1 MGWHQASPI
10 FLFAESR
17 WYMNRMTQI
26 PFWERYT
33 MSVEEA
39 AAYFRVGEN
48 KLRKLISE
56 DNDAD
61 YILWNGNRP
70 QIKRKKF
77 EEYIDRHNLI

>member
-1 MGWHQASPI
+1 
-10 FLFAESR
+10 
-17 WYMNRMTQI
+17 MNRMTQI

-70 QIKRKKF
+70 QIKRKKV
-77 EEYIDRHNLI
+77 EEYIDSHNLS

>member
-1 MGWHQASPI
+1 
-10 FLFAESR
+10 
-17 WYMNRMTQI
+17 MNRMTQI

-39 AAYFRVGEN
+39 AAYFRVAEN

>member
-1 MGWHQASPI
+1 
-10 FLFAESR
+10 
-17 WYMNRMTQI
+17 MNRMTQI

-70 QIKRKKF
+70 QIKRKKI

>member
-1 MGWHQASPI
+1 
-10 FLFAESR
+10 
-17 WYMNRMTQI
+17 MNRMTQI

-70 QIKRKKF
+70 QIKRKSLKS
-77 EEYIDRHNLI
+77 I

>member
-1 MGWHQASPI
+1 
-10 FLFAESR
+10 
-17 WYMNRMTQI
+17 MNRMTQI

-61 YILWNGNRP
+61 YILW
-70 QIKRKKF
+70 KRQQTSNQTQKV
-77 EEYIDRHNLI
+77 

>member
-1 MGWHQASPI
+1 
-10 FLFAESR
+10 
-17 WYMNRMTQI
+17 MNRMTQI

-56 DNDAD
+56 DKDAD

>member
-1 MGWHQASPI
+1 
-10 FLFAESR
+10 
-17 WYMNRMTQI
+17 MNRTTQI

-77 EEYIDRHNLI
+77 EEYIDRHNSI

>member
-1 MGWHQASPI
+1 
-10 FLFAESR
+10 
-17 WYMNRMTQI
+17 MNRMTQI
-26 PFWERYT
+26 PFWERYP

>member
-1 MGWHQASPI
+1 
-10 FLFAESR
+10 
-17 WYMNRMTQI
+17 MNRMTQI

-77 EEYIDRHNLI
+77 EEYIDRHNLISIS